1 MKPAFAHTAEA
12 SDRLVKFNL
21 EDSQRDNMGGEFQ
34 DRVAVV
40 TGGSKGIGLAIAHH
54 LARGGAKVMITSR
67 REENLRAAVDSMHGL
82 DVAWFAG
89 NAGEPADIV
98 NCVDA
103 CMARFGHIDILV
115 NNAATNPYYG
125 DLADLDVAR
134 AVKTVSVNQ
143 IAPLLWAQKV
153 CQAGMSQRRGTI
165 VNVSSIG
172 GTSVEPNIGWYNT
185 TKAALL
191 HLTRQ
196 LAYELAPNV
205 RVNAVA
211 PGLVR
216 TDLARALWEESGDAW
231 AEKLPLRRLG
241 LPEDV
246 ANAVAF
252 LASDAASWITG
263 QTLVVDGGALTTP
276 PILL

>member
-1 MKPAFAHTAEA
+1 M
-12 SDRLVKFNL
+12 SD
-21 EDSQRDNMGGEFQ
+21 EFQ
-34 DRVAVV
+34 GRVAIV
-40 TGGSKGIGLAIAHH
+40 TGGSKGIGLAVAHR
-54 LARGGAKVMITSR
+54 LASGGAKVMITSR
-67 REENLRAAVDSMHGL
+67 REANLRAAAESMSGL
-82 DVAWFAG
+82 DIAWCAG
-89 NAGEPADIV
+89 NAGEPSDIA

-103 CMARFGHIDILV
+103 CVARFGHVDILV

-125 DLADLDVAR
+125 DLAGLDMAR
-134 AVKTVSVNQ
+134 AVKTVAVNQ
-143 IAPLLWAQKV
+143 IAPLFWAQKA
-153 CQAGMSQRRGTI
+153 CEAGMLERGGAI

-172 GTSVEPNIGWYNT
+172 GMSVEPAIGWYNT

-196 LAYELAPNV
+196 MAYELAPKV

-252 LASDAASWITG
+252 LASDAAAWITG
-263 QTLVVDGGALTTP
+263 HTLVVDGGALTTP
-276 PILL
+276 PISL